1 MGSEF
6 LAPLQHRIEQA
17 LTTSLSQSTAS
28 HYLTEAMRYATLNG
42 GKRLRAALV
51 YMGCEALELDLELGD
66 STSLAIELV
75 HAYSLV
81 HDDLPAMD
89 DDDLRR
95 GKPTTHIQFDEATAI
110 LAGDALQS
118 LAFQQLATDGQL
130 STDVRLEL
138 IVKLSAAIGPD
149 GMVGGQSLDML
160 AEGAEIELD
169 ALQNIHARK
178 TGALIQFAATAP
190 GIIAGRHQAPLAAFG
205 SALGIAFQIQDDIL
219 DATGDDQALGKR
231 SGADARQSKSTYVSL
246 LGIDRAQDALQRML
260 EQSRQSLDDINLL
273 TPSFD
278 QLIHFIAHRDY

>member
-6 LAPLQHRIEQA
+6 LAPFQHRIEQA
-17 LTTSLSQSTAS
+17 LTASLLQPTAS

-42 GKRLRAALV
+42 GKRLRATLV
-51 YMGCEALELDLELGD
+51 YMGCEALEIDLELGD

-89 DDDLRR
+89 DDELRR

-118 LAFQQLATDGQL
+118 LAFQHLATDKQL

-138 IVKLSAAIGPD
+138 IAKLSATIGPE

-231 SGADARQSKSTYVSL
+231 SGADARHSKSTYVSL
-246 LGIDRAQDALQRML
+246 LGIDRARDALQRML
-260 EQSRQSLDDINLL
+260 QQSRQSLDDVNLL
-273 TPSFD
+273 TSSFD
-278 QLIHFIAHRDY
+278 QLIHFVAHRDY

>member
-6 LAPLQHRIEQA
+6 LAPFQHRIEQA
-17 LTTSLSQSTAS
+17 LTASLLQPTAS

-51 YMGCEALELDLELGD
+51 YMGCEALEIDLELGD

-89 DDDLRR
+89 DDELRR

-118 LAFQQLATDGQL
+118 LAFQHLATDKQL

-138 IVKLSAAIGPD
+138 IAKLSATIGPE

-231 SGADARQSKSTYVSL
+231 SGADARHSKSTYVSL
-246 LGIDRAQDALQRML
+246 LGIDRARDALQRML
-260 EQSRQSLDDINLL
+260 QQSRQSLDDVNLL
-273 TPSFD
+273 TSSFD
-278 QLIHFIAHRDY
+278 QLIHFVAHRDY

>member
-17 LTTSLSQSTAS
+17 LTASLSQPTAS

-89 DDDLRR
+89 DDELRR

-118 LAFQQLATDGQL
+118 LAFHQLATDEQL

-260 EQSRQSLDDINLL
+260 EQSRQSLDDVDLL

-278 QLIHFIAHRDY
+278 QLIRFVAHRDY

>member
-6 LAPLQHRIEQA
+6 LAPFQHRIEQA
-17 LTTSLSQSTAS
+17 LTASLLQPTAS

-51 YMGCEALELDLELGD
+51 YMGCEALEIDLELGD

-89 DDDLRR
+89 DDELRR

-118 LAFQQLATDGQL
+118 LAFQHLATDKQL

-138 IVKLSAAIGPD
+138 IAKLSATIGPE

-190 GIIAGRHQAPLAAFG
+190 GIIAGQHQAHLLPLDLHWASRSKFRTTFLTPQGMTRRLG
-205 SALGIAFQIQDDIL
+205 SARAPMPG
-219 DATGDDQALGKR
+219 
-231 SGADARQSKSTYVSL
+231 SQSPPMSVCSVSIEHKMPFN
-246 LGIDRAQDALQRML
+246 GCW
-260 EQSRQSLDDINLL
+260 SNLANHWM
-273 TPSFD
+273 TS
-278 QLIHFIAHRDY
+278 IY

>member
-6 LAPLQHRIEQA
+6 LAPFQHRIEQA
-17 LTTSLSQSTAS
+17 LTTSLSQPTAS

-51 YMGCEALELDLELGD
+51 YLGCEALELDLELGD

-89 DDDLRR
+89 DDELRR

-118 LAFQQLATDGQL
+118 LAFHQLATDKQL

-138 IVKLSAAIGPD
+138 IAKLSAAIGPD

-190 GIIAGRHQAPLAAFG
+190 GIIAGQASSATCCIWICIGHRVPNSGRH
-205 SALGIAFQIQDDIL
+205 S
-219 DATGDDQALGKR
+219 
-231 SGADARQSKSTYVSL
+231 
-246 LGIDRAQDALQRML
+246 
-260 EQSRQSLDDINLL
+260 
-273 TPSFD
+273 
-278 QLIHFIAHRDY
+278 